1 MSSSRPDRCLDRRI
15 VQLMMPALDYDSGIP
30 PAPPPQSPRLPRNS
44 SKKKR
49 SGPLSA
55 FSSVSPHD
63 CTPVS
68 PASFGAPDPYECTS
82 SDEALLYGFA
92 RCNPHLQSP
101 PPPSYDAVFAR
112 ATNFL
117 GPSHVGRAS
126 NVFFPAATA
135 TTSRGLD
142 APSSRSRSRSVR
154 TDTTVPSLWC
164 TVWRVP
170 SGSDGCDGPEE
181 GARIGR
187 RASWRSKFPSPAF
200 FKRRRS
206 A

>member
-30 PAPPPQSPRLPRNS
+30 PAPPPRSPRLPRNS

-55 FSSVSPHD
+55 CSSVSPHD
-63 CTPVS
+63 YLPVS
-68 PASFGAPDPYECTS
+68 PAAFGAPDPDECTR

-101 PPPSYDAVFAR
+101 PPPSYDAVSAR
-112 ATNFL
+112 ANVL
-117 GPSHVGRAS
+117 GPSHGRAS
-126 NVFFPAATA
+126 NGFASARATPPG
-135 TTSRGLD
+135 GLD
-142 APSSRSRSRSVR
+142 PPASRSRSVG
-154 TDTTVPSLWC
+154 TDATTASSLWC

-170 SGSDGCDGPEE
+170 SDGCEGLEE
-181 GARIGR
+181 GARRGR
-187 RASWRSKFPSPAF
+187 RASWRSRFPSPAF
-200 FKRRRS
+200 FKRRR
-206 A
+206 AA